1 VNESKMHYRLS
12 AKMDEE
18 LFWKNYFHRI
28 ALLRANVGVSP
39 PLRVK
44 RQTAA
49 ERQAMADKMMKG
61 TTASSSGT
69 TSSGTSAS
77 AAASASSS
85 SSLPSSLSD
94 KTSDKGSGSGSDM
107 SHEPFAGSEASMVDM
122 PTESGEE
129 GSISD
134 MEALDAE
141 VFVVVAFVLH

>member
-1 VNESKMHYRLS
+1 
-12 AKMDEE
+12 
-18 LFWKNYFHRI
+18 
-28 ALLRANVGVSP
+28 
-39 PLRVK
+39 
-44 RQTAA
+44 
-49 ERQAMADKMMKG
+49 MADKMMKG
-61 TTASSSGT
+61 TTSSSAT

-77 AAASASSS
+77 AADASSS

-141 VFVVVAFVLH
+141 VFVVWHMFYIN

>member
-1 VNESKMHYRLS
+1 MHYRLS

-61 TTASSSGT
+61 TTASSSSSGT

-77 AAASASSS
+77 AAASASASSS